1 MSYKYL
7 KLKNGKNVPIMEFNA
22 TTNYQGYYLNKMPIE
37 YYREGEEQT
46 LATFVCNWSNAIS
59 LGSDGV
65 AGNVYWID
73 SSKEYVLSNSWKLTI
88 YNVIQWYWNGNSY
101 YDYPYLYTGINL
113 IDENENDITNT
124 YFPNNLTIFE
134 DKKSSEIYSLSMCAV
149 TQGNSSFIN
158 IINGS
163 VGSFNFI
170 LNLKF
175 FSALN
180 LYYDDSKT
188 YVCISKYFRNGVI
201 NYPSSTLTPS
211 TINSYWQL
219 YDNTLL
225 CSCLDAYS
233 TFNNGKFLFSL
244 IQHDIFDSDGNEIYI
259 SYPGGGDP
267 DDGNGSNAGQGQ
279 NDNNVGG
286 DGSYDNSSDNLT
298 SDDYANTSSDGEE
311 SPYPPILQGGWNDGT
326 CLYTMYKMTFSQM
339 SQFLNYL
346 CSSTWQSAI
355 QSLGI
360 GSIFG
365 AVQKVLTYPFDVPYA
380 VRSNSITVMG
390 INTSC
395 TCSGIVHR
403 FAEINCGNITIDRYF
418 GDFKD
423 YAPYTKCYI
432 YLPYIGVNEIS
443 INQVQGK
450 ALSLVYGVDL
460 LDGSCVA
467 RLSADD
473 KQLYSFSGNMAT
485 EYPIVGKTPSS
496 PLASATNLL
505 GNISGNDTLV
515 ATAGLLGSI
524 LTSQNSYSAFQT
536 VGGVAGNWGNVGVL
550 TPFVYIERPVQ
561 SIPNAYESSFGW
573 TCNKYLKLDDLT
585 GYTEVDGSIH
595 LSTTATDEEK
605 EMLKEILTGG
615 FYINPV
621 E

>member
-7 KLKNGKNVPIMEFNA
+7 KLKNGKNIPVIEFNA
-22 TTNYQGYYLNKMPIE
+22 TTNYQGYFLNKMPIE
-37 YYREGEEQT
+37 FYREGEEQT

-73 SSKEYVLSNSWKLTI
+73 SSKEYVLSNSWKLTV
-88 YNVIQWYWNGNSY
+88 YNVIQWYWNGSSY

-124 YFPNNLTIFE
+124 YFSNNLTIFE

-158 IINGS
+158 IINGN

-170 LNLKF
+170 GNFNF

-180 LYYDDSKT
+180 LYYDDTKT

-201 NYPSSTLTPS
+201 TYPSSTLTGS
-211 TINSYWQL
+211 TINSYWEL
-219 YDNTLL
+219 YDDTLL
-225 CSCLDAYS
+225 SSCLDAYS
-233 TFNNGKFLFSL
+233 TFNTGKFLFSL
-244 IQHDIFDSDGNEIYI
+244 IQNDIFDSDGNEIYV

-286 DGSYDNSSDNLT
+286 DGTYDNSSDILT
-298 SDDYANTSSDGEE
+298 SDDYTNTSSDGEE

-346 CSSTWQSAI
+346 CSATWQSAI

-365 AVQKVLTYPFDVPYA
+365 AVQKVLTFPFEVPYA
-380 VRSNSITVMG
+380 SRSNSITVMG

-403 FAEINCGNITIDRYF
+403 FAEINCDTIIVDRYF

-423 YAPYTKCYI
+423 YNPYTRVFV
-432 YLPYIGVNEIS
+432 YLPYIGVNELNC
-443 INQVQGK
+443 NQIMGK
-450 ALSLVYGVDL
+450 SLNLTYGVDL

-467 RLSADD
+467 RLTADGV
-473 KQLYSFSGNMAT
+473 QLASYSGNCAT
-485 EYPIVGKTPSS
+485 EYPIVGKSGLNPLQAVSNLVGLNYGENLGALTGLTESLLTKGGSS
-496 PLASATNLL
+496 AST
-505 GNISGNDTLV
+505 
-515 ATAGLLGSI
+515 
-524 LTSQNSYSAFQT
+524 FQT

-561 SIPNAYESSFGW
+561 SIPNAYDSSFGW
-573 TCNKYLKLDDLT
+573 TCNKYLPLNVLS
-585 GYTEVDGSIH
+585 GYTEVDASLH

-605 EMLKEILTGG
+605 EMLKEILTSG
-615 FYINPV
+615 FYINDN